1 MNVEAADMYLKKA
14 HDRHLEELMAFLRIP
29 SVSALPAHKQDVGR
43 AADWLA
49 ARLQAVGTPDVR
61 ILPTAGN
68 PVVYGHWH
76 VRDGLPTILI
86 YGLYDVQPVDPVALW
101 ESPPFEPVVRD
112 GCLFA
117 RGATDDKGSLYTPI
131 AALDAVREL
140 SGTPPVN
147 LKFLLEGEEEIGSP
161 NLAPFL
167 AEHASLLQSDL
178 AISADGSMLDAD
190 TPALTIGNRGITAVQ
205 VDARGASTDLHSGVY
220 GGAVPNPIHALV
232 ALLAG
237 MHDAQGRVTVQ
248 GFYDEV
254 RALSEAE
261 RREIARVPFDEASYK
276 GQLAVS
282 ALTGES
288 GYTPLERVT
297 VRPTLEING
306 IWGGFQGEG
315 TKTVL
320 PAEAHAKITCRLVPD
335 QDPDLVAGAIERHV
349 HRQAPRGTTFTVS
362 RFPGKAHA
370 YLMPPDHPGLAA
382 AARALRDVY
391 GKDPVR
397 VRIGGTLPV
406 SDLLRRG
413 LGMWL
418 VFFAFGEPD
427 NRMHAPN
434 EFMRLQSFHRGVRAY
449 VRLFEE
455 LGALAPAALHAG

>member
-49 ARLQAVGTPDVR
+49 ARLRAVGTPDVR

-86 YGLYDVQPVDPVALW
+86 YGHYDVQPVDPVALW
-101 ESPPFEPVVRD
+101 ESPPFEPVVR
-112 GCLFA
+112 GGSLFA

-190 TPALTIGNRGITAVQ
+190 TPSLTIGSRGITAVQ

-220 GGAVPNPIHALV
+220 GGAVPNPFHALV
-232 ALLAG
+232 AVLAG

-248 GFYDEV
+248 GFYDAV

-261 RREIARVPFDEASYK
+261 RREIARLPFDEASYK
-276 GQLAVS
+276 AQLAVS

-335 QDPDLVAGAIERHV
+335 QDPDLVAGSIERHV
-349 HRQAPRGTTFTVS
+349 HRHAPAGTAFTVS
-362 RFPGKAHA
+362 RFPGKSHA

-382 AARALRDVY
+382 AARALREVY

-434 EFMRLQSFHRGVRAY
+434 EFMRLQSFDRGVRAY

-455 LGALAPAALHAG
+455 LGILAPGALRAG

>member
-1 MNVEAADMYLKKA
+1 MNVEAADMHLTKT
-14 HDRHLEELMAFLRIP
+14 HDRHLEELMALLRIP
-29 SVSALPAHKQDVGR
+29 SVSALPAHKDAVAQ
-43 AADWLA
+43 AADWLV
-49 ARLQAVGTPDVR
+49 ARLRAVGTPDVR

-86 YGLYDVQPVDPVALW
+86 YGHYDVQPVDPVALW

-232 ALLAG
+232 AVLAG

-349 HRQAPRGTTFTVS
+349 HRHAPRGTTFSVS

-382 AARALRDVY
+382 AARALRNVY

-434 EFMRLQSFHRGVRAY
+434 EFLRLQSFDRGVRAY

-455 LGALAPAALHAG
+455 LGALAPAALRAG

>member
-1 MNVEAADMYLKKA
+1 MNVTAADAYLTKA

-29 SVSALPAHKQDVGR
+29 SVSALPAHKDAVAK

-49 ARLQAVGTPDVR
+49 ERLRAVGVPEVR
-61 ILPTAGN
+61 LLPTAGN

-76 VRDGLPTILI
+76 VRDGAPTILI
-86 YGLYDVQPVDPVALW
+86 YGHYDVQPVDPVALW
-101 ESPPFEPVVRD
+101 ESPPFEPTVRD

-131 AALDAVREL
+131 AALDAVREVAGAPAL
-140 SGTPPVN
+140 N
-147 LKFLLEGEEEIGSP
+147 LKFMFEGEEEIGSP
-161 NLAPFL
+161 NLGPFI
-167 AEHASLLQSDL
+167 AEHGTLLDADL
-178 AISADGSMLDAD
+178 SISADGSMLDVD
-190 TPALTIGNRGITAVQ
+190 TPSLTIGNRGLTAVQ
-205 VDARGASTDLHSGVY
+205 IDARGARTDLHSGVY
-220 GGAVPNPIHALV
+220 GGAVPNPIHALT

-254 RALSEAE
+254 RPLTASD
-261 RREIARVPFDEASYK
+261 RQEIARVPFDEASYRS
-276 GQLAVS
+276 QLAVS
-282 ALTGES
+282 ALTGEPE
-288 GYTPLERVT
+288 YTPVERVT

-306 IWGGFQGEG
+306 IWGGFQGDG
-315 TKTVL
+315 IKTVL

-335 QDPDLVAGAIERHV
+335 QDPDWVADAIERHV
-349 HRQAPRGTTFTVS
+349 HRHGPAGVKFIVS

-382 AARALRDVY
+382 AARALKDVY

-406 SDLLRRG
+406 SDLLRSG

-434 EFMRLQSFHRGVRAY
+434 EFLRLQSFDRGVRAY

-455 LGALAPAALHAG
+455 LGALAPTALRVG